1 MVKFPLGGI
10 MFLRESL
17 EERNVILTMDE
28 LKTGNITSA
37 RTCRGWRIKMS
48 GQDLRLL
55 PWHGKNG
62 LYMEKLPQTSGF
74 F

>member
-1 MVKFPLGGI
+1 

-17 EERNVILTMDE
+17 EERDAFLTMDE

-37 RTCRGWRIKMS
+37 RTCRGWRIKMN

-62 LYMEKLPQTSGF
+62 L
-74 F
+74 